1 MKFRQVFH
9 YRIVNRGFTVILA
22 KQHEHH
28 VVGVHGFVDDDTL
41 GATIVGVSLY
51 DDLLIYWY
59 RKEY

>member
-9 YRIVNRGFTVILA
+9 YGIVNRGFTVILA

-51 DDLLIYWY
+51 DDLLIY
-59 RKEY
+59 